1 MKVLPS
7 DALVVVDVQNDF
19 CPGGA
24 LAVDEGAHVV
34 PVINGLMPLFQ
45 IIVATRD
52 WHPEDHCS
60 FGDPPEFVDGSWP
73 AHCVAN
79 SPGAEFHGDLE
90 LPGDAIIVDKGTDPE
105 KEAYSGF
112 SETSLAEQLCARGIE
127 RIFICG
133 LATEYCV
140 QQTAIDGLRNGFKV
154 VLVENAC
161 RGINFP
167 PGSAARAVE
176 EMKAAGVEVHWSRDL
191 E

>member
-1 MKVLPS
+1 M
-7 DALVVVDVQNDF
+7 
-19 CPGGA
+19 
-24 LAVDEGAHVV
+24 AVDEGDRVA
-34 PVINGLMPLFQ
+34 PVINQLMPLFQ
-45 IIVATRD
+45 HAAFTRD

-60 FGDPPEFVDGSWP
+60 FADPPDFTDGSWP
-73 AHCVAN
+73 AHCIAH
-79 SPGAEFHGDLE
+79 SPGAEFHGDLAV
-90 LPGDAIIVDKGTDPE
+90 PADAIIVDHGTDPD

-112 SETSLAEQLCARGIE
+112 SGTVLADELRKRGVR
-127 RIFICG
+127 RIFVCG

-140 QQTAIDGLRNGFKV
+140 EQTALDGIRNGFQV

-176 EMKAAGVEVHWSRDL
+176 EMKAAGVEVHWSKDL

>member
-1 MKVLPS
+1 MKIQPT
-7 DALVVVDVQNDF
+7 DALIVVDVQNDF

-24 LAVDEGAHVV
+24 LAVDEGDRVA
-34 PVINGLMPLFQ
+34 PVINRLTPLFQ
-45 IIVATRD
+45 HAAFTRD

-60 FGDPPEFVDGSWP
+60 FADPPDFTDGSWP
-73 AHCVAN
+73 AHCIAH

-90 LPGDAIIVDKGTDPE
+90 VPADAIIVDKGTDPDR
-105 KEAYSGF
+105 EAYSGF
-112 SETSLAEQLCARGIE
+112 SGTVLAEELRKRGVM
-127 RIFICG
+127 RLFVCG

-140 QQTAIDGLRNGFKV
+140 EQTALDGIRNGFKV

-161 RGINFP
+161 RGVNFP

-176 EMKAAGVEVHWSRDL
+176 EMKAAGVEVHWSKDL

>member
-1 MKVLPS
+1 MRIQPT
-7 DALVVVDVQNDF
+7 DALIVVDVQNDF

-24 LAVDEGAHVV
+24 LAVDEGDRVS
-34 PVINGLMPLFQ
+34 PVINQLMPLFQ
-45 IIVATRD
+45 HVAFTRD

-60 FGDPPEFVDGSWP
+60 FADPPDFADGSWP
-73 AHCVAN
+73 AHCIAH

-90 LPGDAIIVDKGTDPE
+90 VPADAIIVDKGTDPD

-112 SETSLAEQLCARGIE
+112 SGTALAGKLRKRGV
-127 RIFICG
+127 RRLFVCG

-140 QQTAIDGLRNGFKV
+140 EQTALDGLRNGFKV

-161 RGINFP
+161 RGVNFP

-176 EMKAAGVEVHWSRDL
+176 EMKAAGVEVHWSKDL